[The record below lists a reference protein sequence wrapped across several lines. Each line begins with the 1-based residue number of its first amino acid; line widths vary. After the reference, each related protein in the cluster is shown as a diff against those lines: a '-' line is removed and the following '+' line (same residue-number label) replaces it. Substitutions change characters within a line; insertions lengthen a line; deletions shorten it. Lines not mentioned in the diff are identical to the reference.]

1 MSKNLIST
9 VLNFIKRKKYDD
21 AINLLENFSKINE
34 NSNFVHR
41 MLGLVYLNKKQWE
54 KSLLNYQK
62 ISEEEINF
70 EISNNMGVALYK
82 LGKFSGASIKFQE
95 AINNNNFYAPAYEN
109 FCVTNKLLGKY
120 DLAIEFSI
128 KALNLFPSNNKI
140 KNNLIDIFNYVKPK
154 NNTNLILQ
162 TNSQILNLN
171 LENNKDKFV
180 KVSSLGKILN
190 KSYEIIKKNNLVFK
204 YPHVQIFK
212 KNTTNYECERHLQ
225 IFSEHRIIPKFCFS
239 CYKVQVTLNNVL
251 ELLKLYF
258 YFNNLNL
265 DQNNIR
271 KCIVE
276 LRNNVDGNYKG
287 YIFCKSIDE
296 AKNIKKI
303 INSDLEDKRISV
315 NKIEIKHGCT
325 EYYEQFELYKNV
337 DVDVQDK
344 IYQNKWENIEQ
355 KFNEKNL
362 IEENNKERVFGNSI
376 KLFNLPDFLI
386 IKNWL
391 IYAKVLGDSSYEK
404 IINFEL
410 NINNLSKLE
419 IEKINSRKKY
429 LIS

>member
-1 MSKNLIST
+1 MISKDVESVDESKEKLLTKKLGPLAFRNRFVDKAT
-9 VLNFIKRKKYDD
+9 VIILHFEFWDLNFSAALETYTETASSKSTY
-21 AINLLENFSKINE
+21 LLI
-34 NSNFVHR
+34 
-41 MLGLVYLNKKQWE
+41 
-54 KSLLNYQK
+54 
-62 ISEEEINF
+62 EELK
-70 EISNNMGVALYK
+70 ALEVVICF
-82 LGKFSGASIKFQE
+82 L
-95 AINNNNFYAPAYEN
+95 
-109 FCVTNKLLGKY
+109 
-120 DLAIEFSI
+120 LAIEFSI

-162 TNSQILNLN
+162 TNSQILKLN
-171 LENNKDKFV
+171 LENNNDKFV
-180 KVSSLGKILN
+180 KISSLSKILN
-190 KSYEIIKKNNLVFK
+190 KSYEILRNNNLDFN

-212 KNTTNYECERHLQ
+212 KNTKNYECERHLQ
-225 IFSEHRIIPKFCFS
+225 IFSEQRIIPKFCFS
-239 CYKVQVTLNNVL
+239 CYKVQITLNNVL

-265 DQNNIR
+265 DENNIR

-287 YIFCKSIDE
+287 YIFCKSIEE

-325 EYYEQFELYKNV
+325 EYYEQFELYKNI
-337 DVDVQDK
+337 DEDVQNK
-344 IYQNKWENIEQ
+344 IYQKKWNNIEQ
-355 KFNEKNL
+355 KFNERNL

-404 IINFEL
+404 LINFEL
-410 NINNLSKLE
+410 DINNLSKLE
-419 IEKINSRKKY
+419 IEKINLRKKY
-429 LIS
+429 LVS